1 MPKIAIKQNKK
12 GTFLDLS
19 SQELNQES
27 FIDQF
32 SDFSIEISSFLS
44 GTSVSLIMPE
54 EVDDN
59 NETLSIIERMK
70 LELNKNNISLRSIM
84 SSNENLRL
92 AGTSSEMRMSLE
104 TPSEKPVE
112 KEVVDTSGLPE
123 TLYVEAN
130 LRSGQL
136 IRYPGNVF
144 VLGDVNPSAEIIA
157 AGDIIIWGTLRGL
170 AHAGADGDKEAKIIA
185 MDINAGQVRIA
196 DKMTPNQENLSKDKK
211 KTREKVPTLVKLEN
225 NEIIVSRYF
234 K

>member
-12 GTFLDLS
+12 GTFLDLT
-19 SQELNQES
+19 SQEINQEN
-27 FIDQF
+27 FIDEF
-32 SDFSIEISSFLS
+32 SDFSLEISSFLS

-54 EVDDN
+54 QVEEN
-59 NETLSIIERMK
+59 NETLSIIENMK
-70 LELNKNNISLRSIM
+70 LALNKNNISLRSIM
-84 SSNENLRL
+84 SANENLKL
-92 AGTSSEMRMSLE
+92 TNNVTEMRMSQE
-104 TPSEKPVE
+104 TQPEKPIE
-112 KEVVDTSGLPE
+112 KEVVDTSDLPE

-185 MDINAGQVRIA
+185 MNINAGQIRIA
-196 DKMTPNQENLSKDKK
+196 DKMTTNYDSLLQDKK
-211 KTREKVPTLVKLEN
+211 KGREKVPMLVKIEN
-225 NEIIVSRYF
+225 NDIIASRYF